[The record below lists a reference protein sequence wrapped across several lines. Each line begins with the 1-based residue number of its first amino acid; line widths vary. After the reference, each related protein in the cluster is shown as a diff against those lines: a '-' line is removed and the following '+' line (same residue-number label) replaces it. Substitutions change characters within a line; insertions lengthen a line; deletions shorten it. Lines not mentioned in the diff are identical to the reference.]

1 MIFEV
6 VQSGDLCNLLR
17 KSKKRADEKKIPI
30 NEIINE
36 DEFLKFGIDIAAG
49 MAHLASHN
57 VSSF

>member
-17 KSKKRADEKKIPI
+17 KSKKRADQKEIPI

-36 DEFLKFGIDIAAG
+36 DEFLKFGIDIATG

-57 VSSF
+57 VSLF